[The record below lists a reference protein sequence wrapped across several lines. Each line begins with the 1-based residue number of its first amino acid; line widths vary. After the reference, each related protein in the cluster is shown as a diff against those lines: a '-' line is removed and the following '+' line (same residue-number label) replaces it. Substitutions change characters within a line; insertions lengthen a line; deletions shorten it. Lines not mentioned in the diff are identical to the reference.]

1 MYLYDMVRKFILRNI
16 SDIALSLVLAWH
28 FYTSQNHSNFNP
40 EL

>member
-28 FYTSQNHSNFNP
+28 FYTSQNHSNFNS